1 MATEKIGFYCV
12 FKPEKLPST
21 EETRKLFQTSYP
33 VFLNMAPIEFKCW
46 WCNQDRKEWG
56 AFYVFKSEEALK
68 KYVES
73 DQWTKVVPEK
83 YGCVPE
89 WYTLEVGAIIS
100 KKLITT
106 FEGSWVDEQQGSHG

>member
-21 EETRKLFQTSYP
+21 KEMRKLFQTSYP
-33 VFLNMAPIEFKCW
+33 VFLNMSPIEFKCW
-46 WCNQDRKEWG
+46 WCDQDRKEWG
-56 AFYVFKSEEALK
+56 AFYVFKSEEALR

-73 DQWTKVVPEK
+73 DQWTKVVPKK
-83 YGCVPE
+83 YGCVPK
-89 WYTLEVGAIIS
+89 WYALEVGAIIS

-106 FEGSWVDEQQGSHG
+106 FEGSCVDEQ